1 MDAAGWLGIALIA
14 WLVLSIPFGLL
25 AAGLIKR
32 GHDGET

>member
-1 MDAAGWLGIALIA
+1 MDATGWLVLVLIA
-14 WLVLSIPFGLL
+14 WLVLSLPFGLL

>member
-1 MDAAGWLGIALIA
+1 MDATGWLVLVLSA
-14 WLVLSIPFGLL
+14 WLVLSVPFGLL